1 MVTKWKKWSKR
12 GVCAVAAHV
21 AGLSLLLAGGAGIF
35 GGRGPEGTFLLREF
49 NEEDYQETAAF
60 RDFISERLND
70 FLDMA
75 CNDYVSSGYAYEA
88 SDAYSGE
95 AFTQALADGT
105 YDISQEQAEE
115 AEAEAEE
122 AEEDLDEYWEEWERK
137 AEEGDFSEKEKKEIA
152 KRFHESIRGDKNLL
166 YRISYDGKA
175 LGYDNTGEK
184 RPETDTGRYNFHLHY
199 DGGKV
204 SIEKDGKELDVY
216 GDGIYRE
223 GNGWRLPGYQNL
235 TGKGEWKKAEVHIWA
250 AKEPVVYGDS
260 LYGGDYSWRSDALY
274 YLYKNH
280 LERRRQLKCH
290 IACACAGILLL
301 VLYFLLKKE
310 KGEASRA
317 LARLTAKM
325 WFEWKALLF
334 LLLPVLIL
342 AGLARQAR
350 FELAYADLGYDFS
363 YVSNN
368 AAEYFSELSAYA
380 EDVILDNMSWLLLS
394 FWLFYLFFNDLAR
407 NKGSYGKGAFG
418 KLFAVYEERSL
429 KLPLSK
435 RLAGHSCGV
444 FFVTAAQFFTFLFL
458 LSAILILNYR
468 FAGGGALEA
477 GFICLLALAFSVLLL
492 LFEYH
497 GQKKIKRLSAGV
509 ERLSDRLSKIRAG
522 GYAASEDRGEFDGED
537 ADIRRMAD
545 DLESIRQGLETAVEE
560 RIGSERM
567 KVELL
572 ANVSHDIK
580 TPLTSIISYI
590 QLLGQEE
597 GLPEHVKDYIRIL
610 DEKSERL
617 KTMVQDVFAV
627 SKAVSG
633 QLSVECKE
641 LDLGKLLQQTL
652 ADMEEMIAESPVALK
667 AEIPAEPVT
676 VWADGERMYRVFQN
690 LIANA
695 LKYSLDGSR
704 VYVTLKT
711 DGKMAAAS
719 VKNTS
724 SQELNQ
730 DIDFAERFTRGDKS
744 RTDGGSGLG
753 LSIAK
758 SFTEAC
764 GGTFS
769 LETIADLFV
778 VTVEFDV
785 YMENGF
791 PRDSV

>member
-49 NEEDYQETAAF
+49 NKEDYQETAAF
-60 RDFISERLND
+60 RDFISERLNV
-70 FLDMA
+70 FLDIA
-75 CNDYVSSGYAYEA
+75 CNDYVGGYGYAYET
-88 SDAYSGE
+88 SYAYGDGMAPAQE
-95 AFTQALADGT
+95 AVGGT
-105 YDISQEQAEE
+105 YEVSQEQTVAEY
-115 AEAEAEE
+115 
-122 AEEDLDEYWEEWERK
+122 DNSDSDEYWEEWERK
-137 AEEGDFSEKEKKEIA
+137 AAEGDFSEKEKKEIA
-152 KRFHESIRGDKNLL
+152 KHFLESVKSDKNLL
-166 YRISYDGKA
+166 YSISYNGTA
-175 LGYDNTGEK
+175 LEYNMADEDPEQNT
-184 RPETDTGRYNFHLHY
+184 DRYNFHLY
-199 DGGKV
+199 FDGKKAL
-204 SIEKDGKELDVY
+204 IEKDGKELEIY

-223 GNGWRLPGYQNL
+223 GKGWRLPGYQNL
-235 TGKGEWKKAEVHIWA
+235 QGKEKWKKAGIHIWV
-250 AKEPVVYGDS
+250 AKEPVIYTDHLYSDS
-260 LYGGDYSWRSDALY
+260 FSWRCDTLY

-280 LERRRQLKCH
+280 MKARRQLKCC

-301 VLYFLLKKE
+301 ALYLFLKKE
-310 KGEASRA
+310 KGEASLA

-363 YVSNN
+363 YVQEN

-380 EDVILDNMSWLLLS
+380 GDVFLDNMGWLLLS
-394 FWLFYLFFNDLAR
+394 FWLFYLFFNDLVR
-407 NKGSYGKGAFG
+407 NKGSYGNGAFG
-418 KLFAVYEERSL
+418 KLMAVYGARSL
-429 KLPLSK
+429 KIPLSK
-435 RLAGHSCGV
+435 KLARQSYGV
-444 FFVTAAQFFTFLFL
+444 FFVTLAQFFTFFILVFFILLF
-458 LSAILILNYR
+458 NYR

-477 GFICLLALAFSVLLL
+477 GVACLLALAFSILLL
-492 LFEYH
+492 VLEYH
-497 GQKKIKRLSAGV
+497 CQKKIKSLSLGI
-509 ERLSDRLSKIRAG
+509 ERLSGRLAQIRAG
-522 GYAASEDRGEFDGED
+522 GYGAPDNGEGFDGED
-537 ADIRRMAD
+537 ADIRRMAG
-545 DLESIRQGLETAVEE
+545 DLEAVRQGLEKAVEE
-560 RIGSERM
+560 RTGSERM